1 MMLVREG
8 RKELGLLELDEMV
21 IQSYPRI
28 DCVAHQN
35 VVHSEGTLY
44 LSPLYSLPV
53 SFILDLWCS
62 LERKT
67 MIMLL

>member
-8 RKELGLLELDEMV
+8 RKELGLLELDGIA
-21 IQSYPRI
+21 IQSYPGI
-28 DCVAHQN
+28 DRVAHQSI
-35 VVHSEGTLY
+35 VHPDGTLY
-44 LSPLYSLPV
+44 LSPLYSLSI

-67 MIMLL
+67 MTMLL